1 MKRLIILLLLTVPLV
16 TVAKKEKSKEK
27 EKGYEFTLV
36 KEIEVSPVKNQYRSG
51 TCWSFATASFV
62 ESEVLKAGKG
72 LIDISEMYVVRKVYE
87 EKADLY
93 VRMHGSNN
101 FSGGG
106 ALNDVLDIIKK
117 YGAMPEEAYPGLNY
131 GTDKHVHGELDKVL
145 KAYVDAIIS
154 NPNRG
159 LSTAWKAGYNAIL
172 DAYLGVVPETFEY
185 DGKNMTPREYA
196 DRYIGINPDDYVY
209 ITSFTHHP
217 FYEEFVLEVPDNW
230 SWKRFQNLPLN
241 EMMKVIDNA
250 IEQGYGISWAA
261 DVSEKG
267 FSWKNG
273 LAIVPET
280 EIEELTGSER
290 LRWEAMSEEERQK
303 QMFSFD
309 SPVPEKNITQEIRQ
323 IDFDNFKTTDDHG
336 MHIVGIYKD
345 QNGTKYY
352 KVKNSWGPENHKYD
366 GYLYA
371 SEAFVKFKT
380 VSIAVNKNALPK

>member
-1 MKRLIILLLLTVPLV
+1 MKRLIILLLLTTPLV
-16 TVAKKEKSKEK
+16 TVAKKEKTKEK

-36 KEIEVSPVKNQYRSG
+36 KEIEVSPVKDQYRSG

-93 VRMHGSNN
+93 VRMHGCNN
-101 FSGGG
+101 FAGGG

-145 KAYVDAIIS
+145 KAYVDAIVS

-159 LSTAWKAGYNAIL
+159 LSTAWKAGFNAIL
-172 DAYLGVVPETFEY
+172 DAYLGAVPETFEY
-185 DGKNMTPREYA
+185 DGKKITPREYA
-196 DRYIGINPDDYVY
+196 DQYIGINPDDYVY

-230 SWKRFQNLPLN
+230 SWKRFQNLPLD

-280 EIEELTGSER
+280 EIEELSGSEK
-290 LRWEAMSEEERQK
+290 LRWEAMTEEERKK

-309 SPVPEKNITQEIRQ
+309 SPVPEKNITQELRQ
-323 IDFDNFKTTDDHG
+323 EEFDNFKTTDDHG

-352 KVKNSWGPENHKYD
+352 KVKNSWDPKDHKYN

-371 SEAFVKFKT
+371 SEAFVRFKT
-380 VSIAVNKNALPK
+380 ISIVVNKNALPK